1 MKVKKTCHCH
11 RFIITTT
18 HLPPPHSH
26 PSPPFPF
33 PAQSTRRHL
42 SPPPRPRRRAPHRRF
57 PSPPPNTPY
66 IYSLHLFPS
75 FSFYFR
81 PPLFLSLRCSATMAY
96 SSSSPPSLS
105 YLAFF
110 LLAVLLSVTAANAAH
125 QKAAAAPAPAADC
138 STVVLA
144 LSDCLTF
151 VLNGST
157 TTKPEGTCCSGLET
171 VLNTNADCL
180 CQTFKSSGE
189 MGIALNVTKALT
201 LPSACKL
208 KTPPMSSCQLSM
220 APAGSPGKLLC
231 F

>member
-1 MKVKKTCHCH
+1 
-11 RFIITTT
+11 
-18 HLPPPHSH
+18 
-26 PSPPFPF
+26 
-33 PAQSTRRHL
+33 
-42 SPPPRPRRRAPHRRF
+42 
-57 PSPPPNTPY
+57 
-66 IYSLHLFPS
+66 
-75 FSFYFR
+75 
-81 PPLFLSLRCSATMAY
+81 MA
-96 SSSSPPSLS
+96 SSS

-110 LLAVLLSVTAANAAH
+110 LLSVLLSVTAANAAH
-125 QKAAAAPAPAADC
+125 HQAAAAPAPAADC

-220 APAGSPGKLLC
+220 APAGSPVVAGGSTAVPPSEMTEAAPAPSPVGGAPLSNSAHAAVSGIFSAGSLAAALAVASFC
-231 F
+231 